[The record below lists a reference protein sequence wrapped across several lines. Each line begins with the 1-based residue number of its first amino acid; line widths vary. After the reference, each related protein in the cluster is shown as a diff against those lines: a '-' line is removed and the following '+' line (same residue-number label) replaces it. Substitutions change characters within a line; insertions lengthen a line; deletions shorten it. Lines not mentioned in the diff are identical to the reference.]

1 MHLKK
6 ILESD
11 RAVISFE
18 LFPPKTPKGEA
29 NLYRHVKKLMAF
41 DPAFITCTYGAGG
54 STQSKTLE
62 IISKVKQDFQ
72 IPVASH
78 LTLVGSTVD
87 DLRRYLNSAKE
98 QSVDFIVALRGDPP
112 EGEHEFRQTAG
123 GLRYANELVELIN
136 AEFSNF
142 GVIVAGYP
150 EKHREAPSLDVDLDN
165 LKRKVDAGAD
175 VIVTQLFYDNSDFFR
190 FQELCE
196 KKGINVPVIPGIL
209 PVTSLQQI
217 QRITSLCGAKLPES
231 FVSRLGEK
239 ESSDWQFKVGLEQAI
254 EQTAEL
260 LATGVKGIHFYVL
273 NRSDA
278 TAKILEDLDLNCRV
292 TGSEQADQKTEF
304 N

>member
-1 MHLKK
+1 MHLHN
-6 ILESD
+6 ILDSD
-11 RAVISFE
+11 RTEISFE
-18 LFPPKTPKGEA
+18 LFPPKTLKGEA
-29 NLYRHVKKLMAF
+29 NLYRHVERLMAF

-62 IISKVKQDFQ
+62 IISKVKQSFQ
-72 IPVASH
+72 VPVASH
-78 LTLVGSTVD
+78 LTVVGSTVD
-87 DLRRYLNSAKE
+87 DLRRYLNTARD

-112 EGEHEFRQTAG
+112 EGESEFRQTEG

-136 AEFSNF
+136 AEFSDF
-142 GVIVAGYP
+142 GVVVAGYP

-196 KKGINVPVIPGIL
+196 KKGIKVPIIPGIL
-209 PVTSLQQI
+209 PVTSLKQI

-239 ESSDWQFKVGLEQAI
+239 ESSDWQTKVGLEQAI
-254 EQTAEL
+254 DQTAEI
-260 LATGVKGIHFYVL
+260 LAAGTSGIHFYVL

-278 TAKILEDLDLNCRV
+278 TAKILEELELNCRA
-292 TGSEQADQKTEF
+292 TGSEQAE
-304 N
+304 